1 MYRSDLCFFYLI
13 ELTDLLVV
21 LKIDCLKLKLTIRGK
36 EMNTITKEF
45 YSPYEIFQALGG
57 LQDEYNWLI
66 TDTDFYIEEFSEILV
81 NYRIKKSDNDIFE
94 KFWIT
99 HKCISKITKHEYCSL
114 SWGVF
119 SAFPKNEKID
129 LSNLERIPFSEGNRG
144 FWVPNL
150 KTQHP
155 KAVFELV
162 FWDSSYNLLISKDE
176 NISRIFRNAFEG
188 WRDLNLI
195 NEEI

>member
-1 MYRSDLCFFYLI
+1 
-13 ELTDLLVV
+13 
-21 LKIDCLKLKLTIRGK
+21 
-36 EMNTITKEF
+36 MNTITKEF

-66 TDTDFYIEEFSEILV
+66 TDTDFYIDEFCEILE
-81 NYRIKKSDNDIFE
+81 NYRIKISDTDIFG
-94 KFWIT
+94 KYWIT
-99 HKCISKITKHEYCSL
+99 HKCISKITEHKYCGL

-129 LSNLERIPFSEGNRG
+129 LSNLERIPFAEGNPS
-144 FWVPNL
+144 FWVPSP

-162 FWDSSYNLLISKDE
+162 FLDSSYNLLISKDD

-188 WRDLNLI
+188 WKDLNLY
-195 NEEI
+195 NEET